1 MESICNYFSFILASG
16 NSFSVLWKAFSQDFH
31 IFLQV
36 EIIILSDIYSIL
48 FYFFFPG
55 EIIFCTF
62 CIFLLTV
69 AIFFSSEKR
78 FLSFFIFR
86 CKWKTVFCLVKS
98 IFSHFSFIFSIGN
111 HFPTFWKDPS
121 KIFHQFFLVETIFL

>member
-1 MESICNYFSFILASG
+1 MESICNHFSFILASG
-16 NSFSVLWKAFSQDFH
+16 NNLSVLWKAFSQDFH

-69 AIFFSSEKR
+69 AILFLQRKAFSIIFHLSLQVKNSLLSREKH
-78 FLSFFIFR
+78 FQSFFIYFFY
-86 CKWKTVFCLVKS
+86 WKPFFCLLER
-98 IFSHFSFIFSIGN
+98 SF
-111 HFPTFWKDPS
+111 
-121 KIFHQFFLVETIFL
+121 